1 MKADMLASQFE
12 ALEEPS
18 DALIVD
24 VSPPPDAIV
33 EQILTELRRPPH
45 THLPRAA
52 TPQTGGACNAL
63 PSSRE
68 RSPSNSP
75 IGVNR
80 RSWRRTTSSSKWCA
94 WASAA

>member
-1 MKADMLASQFE
+1 MKADMLASQFD

-45 THLPRAA
+45 TDLPRSA
-52 TPQTGGACNAL
+52 TPQKGGA
-63 PSSRE
+63 
-68 RSPSNSP
+68 
-75 IGVNR
+75 
-80 RSWRRTTSSSKWCA
+80 
-94 WASAA
+94 